1 MSTKHRSYST
11 SGESLYTVLGV
22 PKTST
27 PQDIKKAYR
36 RLALQYHPDK
46 NPENPEAEEK
56 FKELN
61 HAHSVLTDNTRKEIY
76 DEYGSLG
83 LYVAEQFGEENVHAY
98 FMLNSKWAKGC
109 FIFCSVITLCY
120 CCCCFCCCFNFCC
133 GKYKPKPPEESGAY
147 MNLNQDQEQEQLSGG
162 ATPEQQTVIIISE
175 QPTSSSNIPEAKTSP
190 KSSPAKVSV
199 GGS

>member
-147 MNLNQDQEQEQLSGG
+147 MNLNEDLSSDEDDVVTSQPPLAEAQLAPG
-162 ATPEQQTVIIISE
+162 VSE
-175 QPTSSSNIPEAKTSP
+175 RTSLNMQRPPTYVGDTGCDERSS
-190 KSSPAKVSV
+190 
-199 GGS
+199 